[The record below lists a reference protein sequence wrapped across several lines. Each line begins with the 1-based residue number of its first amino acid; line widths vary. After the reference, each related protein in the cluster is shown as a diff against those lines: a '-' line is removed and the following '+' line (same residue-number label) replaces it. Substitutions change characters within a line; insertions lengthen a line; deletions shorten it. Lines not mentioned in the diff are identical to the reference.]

1 MFKTSLLI
9 IFSLLTH
16 EMEYGAFARQPKNLR
31 QINIPIQ
38 NKTLESNKFT
48 RKYCYGK
55 RNETYIEVKQ
65 NGDKVFKTCAVVA
78 SSGSLLNSK
87 LGQWIDSH
95 DVVFR
100 FNDAPINNFSID
112 VGTKTTFR
120 VLNHVCGS
128 TFVRNHTVIH
138 QHLCLSLFENDL
150 EHSLYLVYNKNIA
163 CAAKKHW
170 PHNDF
175 FIMDNS
181 EKSSYL
187 KFQNSICG
195 GNHSVML
202 VGLRGV
208 FFARRLCRNLSLF
221 GFYEMNSVSY
231 LKHDRHGQV
240 TAVLKKPVPYHYY
253 DKTQLNSFHNISCDD
268 HYLHHIAYDDSSV
281 CFIYSNGTSHNTSRS
296 HCKSPSW
303 FHLPTTRTKNIIRV
317 APSSLLQL
325 RGEINTK
332 SKKNTVNN
340 DTKKTII
347 IRRSKSGRTHHSLLH
362 SPTNKQTTK
371 K

>member
-1 MFKTSLLI
+1 MFKTSLFF
-9 IFSLLTH
+9 IFSLFT
-16 EMEYGAFARQPKNLR
+16 YKKRYCGFARLASNKKKLQS
-31 QINIPIQ
+31 NITIQ
-38 NKTLESNKFT
+38 NRTLESKVFT
-48 RKYCYGK
+48 RKYCTEN
-55 RNETYIEVKQ
+55 RAETYIEVKQ
-65 NGDKVFKTCAVVA
+65 NGDKVFKTCAVVG

-128 TFVRNHTVIH
+128 TFVKNHTVNR
-138 QHLCLSLFENDL
+138 HLCLSLFENDL

-231 LKHDRHGQV
+231 LRHDRHGQV

-253 DKTQLNSFHNISCDD
+253 DKTRLNSFHNISCDD

-347 IRRSKSGRTHHSLLH
+347 IRRSKSGRIHNSPLLP
-362 SPTNKQTTK
+362 PTGTTK

>member
-1 MFKTSLLI
+1 MFKTSLFF
-9 IFSLLTH
+9 IFSLFT
-16 EMEYGAFARQPKNLR
+16 YKKRYCGFARLASNKKKLQS
-31 QINIPIQ
+31 NITIQ
-38 NKTLESNKFT
+38 NRTLESKVFT
-48 RKYCYGK
+48 RKYCTEN
-55 RNETYIEVKQ
+55 RAETYIEVKQ
-65 NGDKVFKTCAVVA
+65 NGDKVFKTCAVVG

-128 TFVRNHTVIH
+128 TFVKNHTVNR
-138 QHLCLSLFENDL
+138 HLCLSLFENDL

-208 FFARRLCRNLSLF
+208 FFARRLCRTVSLF

-268 HYLHHIAYDDSSV
+268 HYLHHLAYCDSSV
-281 CFIYSNGTSHNTSRS
+281 YFIYSNGTTSQNNSRS
-296 HCKSPSW
+296 HCKKET
-303 FHLPTTRTKNIIRV
+303 TTRTKNVKRV
-317 APSSLLQL
+317 AHSSSLVH
-325 RGEINTK
+325 RKKTNAKKSNKNT
-332 SKKNTVNN
+332 TVNN
-340 DTKKTII
+340 KTKKSTF